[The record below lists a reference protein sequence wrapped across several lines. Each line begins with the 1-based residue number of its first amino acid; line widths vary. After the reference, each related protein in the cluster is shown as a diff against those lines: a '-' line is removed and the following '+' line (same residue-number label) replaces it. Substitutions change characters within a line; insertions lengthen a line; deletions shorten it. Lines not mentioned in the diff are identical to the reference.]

1 MILNNFSNLCAC
13 LNQNPLGYYQ
23 KDMGFIDASGNSP
36 LFWSSDPYQTPNDGG
51 ISLLRLTTGGKNL
64 SSYPT
69 WFILLGKGTTQPTPS
84 DYNFETAIEGA
95 SYTSTNTSFVRTGTK
110 LIYSAVITNT
120 GSSSFSFSEVALG
133 NHYTKSN
140 NEGADTVIL
149 LTRDVISPVTVE
161 PNKSKTVTIVIDF
174 AAMATSVA

>member
-13 LNQNPLGYYQ
+13 LNQNPNYYQ
-23 KDMGFIDASGNSP
+23 EDMGFIDASGNSP
-36 LFWSSDPYQTPNDGG
+36 NFYTGIGYSTPRDGG
-51 ISLLRLTTGGKNL
+51 ISLVRITTHGESL
-64 SSYPT
+64 DRYPT

-95 SYTSTNTSFVRTGTK
+95 SCTSTNASFVRAGTK
-110 LIYSAVITNT
+110 LIYSGVINNT

-133 NHYTKSN
+133 IWYGPTGS
-140 NEGADTVIL
+140 GTQTVIL

-161 PNKSKTVTIVIDF
+161 AGKSKTVTVVIDF
-174 AAMATSVA
+174 AAMSTSVA

>member
-13 LNQNPLGYYQ
+13 LNQNPGYYQ
-23 KDMGFIDASGNSP
+23 QDMKFIDAAGSSP
-36 LFWSSDPYQTPNDGG
+36 KFNRGYGYVTPNAGG
-51 ISLLRLTTGGKNL
+51 ISLVRITTGGNNL
-64 SSYPT
+64 YSDPV

-95 SYTSTNTSFVRTGTK
+95 SYTSTNSSFVRTDTK
-110 LIYSAVITNT
+110 LIYSGVITNT

-133 NHYTKSN
+133 YWYGHTGTGTS
-140 NEGADTVIL
+140 TVIL

-161 PNKSKTVTIVIDF
+161 AGKSKTVTVVIDF
-174 AAMATSVA
+174 ASMATSVA

>member
-13 LNQNPLGYYQ
+13 LNQNPGYHQ
-23 KDMGFIDASGNSP
+23 RDMGFIDADGKSPSFSSGNAYSTP
-36 LFWSSDPYQTPNDGG
+36 INGGVSLVRIATHGSNLTQT
-51 ISLLRLTTGGKNL
+51 
-64 SSYPT
+64 PT

-95 SYTSTNTSFVRTGTK
+95 SYTATNASFYRTGTK
-110 LIYSAVITNT
+110 LIYSGVINNT

-133 NHYTKSN
+133 NYYGSTSGN
-140 NEGADTVIL
+140 TSVTVIL

-161 PNKSKTVTIVIDF
+161 AGKSKTVTVVIDF
-174 AAMATSVA
+174 AAMSTSVA